1 MASTNGVLSPPAHVE
16 PASTSGT
23 LPAKRKRDDAI
34 DLHNGDAESKTL
46 DPSGISEEDA
56 QALIRDLIDVL
67 KGFDTSPS
75 ILNRPIQL
83 RRSSGSPQAKRQKAE
98 DGEDSDVPETTVMT
112 RYEAKEYTT
121 LEEVLQ
127 DIDTAASS
135 MMDKLQPP
143 NGAARNQF
151 RPAPQHETEL
161 IIKIKSFKQ
170 RAHELVGR
178 ELVAA
183 EKRASGINGQTKP
196 ANPMTNGSLVSGAF
210 TQINAS
216 GDDNKMVL
224 TLYGNA
230 PGPKQ
235 LFSSLQIPSR
245 VAGEH
250 RDVLQT
256 IREAGLPNGITT
268 TKIVPIKSTGLV
280 DDKKRVPTLGELF
293 PTPSSVPALL
303 PPKPSKIATTR
314 SSTVGWYQPAAGE
327 GLPRTASYFKQSIS
341 TGHWLDYSNASTSQG
356 NKKKQR
362 ERALSLVGGKAPQL
376 EPEIAEPETAKLE
389 ALFRSAYSSF
399 APTKDDSAAIAPT
412 GVLDRIWWQQ
422 IGEKSYERVVENF
435 NKIEDLIDPQLV
447 PNDNVEDADEMKKFE
462 ELAEAME
469 MDPVDTSLVSLE
481 AKEEKSA
488 EEKDVEEILEGISE
502 LLETLNSYQR
512 IRHMSL
518 NASSRPAGLLSAPDT
533 TSVGT
538 PTKPSE
544 PEQATYEMLKS
555 QLTLMIASLPPYA
568 VAKLDPDRLADLSI
582 STKIEVHLSDQKGV
596 MEEDEVAA
604 RAKVAAMSAA
614 SNSRAAPAANLH
626 RSNSALYGNQYTP
639 SRSGP
644 PVAHNQFY
652 GSAQTPVRPP
662 SNPMQRPPN
671 TAPVPYQPQRP
682 AAGAPYRPT
691 NYGTP
696 AYPHQA
702 PRPAQ
707 QPYAPSQQQYLQ
719 TPSNPYMRPLGQNY
733 QHIPQ
738 SAPQTA
744 MNGRYPGQQAY
755 SHQGPPTPNA
765 MNYTYG
771 QNVGVNMAR
780 QASPQK
786 PLYSPQPQ
794 SSQPRPSYS
803 TPTPANMQDR
813 RPFIQNAVA
822 QIAQSP
828 LMNGSASQS
837 PQPFAHQSTGLTN
850 YSTFMTAE
858 QQESMVGRQRAQLA
872 AQQAQLAAQQ
882 ASQQQARSAAQAAI
896 GSPSTTQVNGSN
908 PVAAGL

>member
-1 MASTNGVLSPPAHVE
+1 ML
-16 PASTSGT
+16 
-23 LPAKRKRDDAI
+23 I
-34 DLHNGDAESKTL
+34 QSKF
-46 DPSGISEEDA
+46 SS
-56 QALIRDLIDVL
+56 
-67 KGFDTSPS
+67 DTTPS
-75 ILNRPIQL
+75 ILRRPIQL
-83 RRSSGSPQAKRQKAE
+83 RHSSGSPQAKRHKAE
-98 DGEDSDVPETTVMT
+98 DGEDSDDSETNIMT
-112 RYEAKEYTT
+112 RFEANEYTT

-127 DIDTAASS
+127 DIDTTATSI
-135 MMDKLQPP
+135 MDKLQLP

-161 IIKIKSFKQ
+161 ILKVKNFKQ
-170 RAHELVGR
+170 RAHELVRR
-178 ELVAA
+178 ETMAA
-183 EKRASGINGQTKP
+183 EQRVPGVNGQTKFG
-196 ANPMTNGSLVSGAF
+196 NHTTNGSLGSGAF
-210 TQINAS
+210 TQINAN

-235 LFSSLQIPSR
+235 LFSSLQIPSK
-245 VAGEH
+245 VSGEN
-250 RDVLQT
+250 RDILQS

-293 PTPSSVPALL
+293 PTPSNVPALL

-314 SSTVGWYQPAAGE
+314 SSTVGWYQPAAAE
-327 GLPRTASYFKQSIS
+327 SLPRTASYFKQPIS
-341 TGHWLDYSNASTSQG
+341 TGHWLDYSNASTSQA
-356 NKKKQR
+356 NKRKQR
-362 ERALSLVGGKAPQL
+362 ERALSLAGAKVPQVDA
-376 EPEIAEPETAKLE
+376 EPAEPETAKID

-412 GVLDRIWWQQ
+412 GLLDRIWWQE
-422 IGEKSYERVVENF
+422 IGEKSFERVVDNF
-435 NKIEDLIDPQLV
+435 NKLEDVIDPQLATS
-447 PNDNVEDADEMKKFE
+447 NSAEDVDEIKKFE
-462 ELAEAME
+462 ELVEEME
-469 MDPVDTSLVSLE
+469 KDAIDTSLGPLE
-481 AKEEKSA
+481 AKGEKST
-488 EEKDVEEILEGISE
+488 EEKDVEEILEGISD

-518 NASSRPAGLLSAPDT
+518 NSTSRPAGLLSAPDT
-533 TSVGT
+533 TSLGT

-544 PEQATYEMLKS
+544 PEQATYEMIRS

-568 VAKLDPDRLADLSI
+568 VAKLDPDRLANLSI
-582 STKIEVHLSDQKGV
+582 STKIEIQLTDHKGV

-604 RAKVAAMSAA
+604 RAKVAAMSSA
-614 SNSRAAPAANLH
+614 SNSRAAPAPSLH
-626 RSNSALYGNQYTP
+626 RSSSSLYGNQYAP

-644 PVAHNQFY
+644 PVAQHQYY

-682 AAGAPYRPT
+682 AAGAPYRPAS
-691 NYGTP
+691 YGTP
-696 AYPHQA
+696 TYSHQA

-707 QPYAPSQQQYLQ
+707 QPYTSGQQQYLH
-719 TPSNPYMRPLGQNY
+719 TPTNAYMRPLGQNY

-738 SAPQTA
+738 SAPQNA
-744 MNGRYPGQQAY
+744 LNGRYPGQPAY
-755 SHQGPPTPNA
+755 QHQGQPSPNA
-765 MNYTYG
+765 MNYAYN
-771 QNVGVNMAR
+771 QSANINIAR

-786 PLYSPQPQ
+786 PLYSPQPP
-794 SSQPRPSYS
+794 STQPRPSYS
-803 TPTPANMQDR
+803 TPTPANPQDR
-813 RPFIQNAVA
+813 RPYIQNAVA
-822 QIAQSP
+822 QIP
-828 LMNGSASQS
+828 MMNGSTTQS
-837 PQPFAHQSTGLTN
+837 SQPFAPQSTGLTN

-882 ASQQQARSAAQAAI
+882 ANAQQQARSAAQAAMN
-896 GSPSTTQVNGSN
+896 SPSTTQVNGGN

>member
-1 MASTNGVLSPPAHVE
+1 
-16 PASTSGT
+16 
-23 LPAKRKRDDAI
+23 
-34 DLHNGDAESKTL
+34 
-46 DPSGISEEDA
+46 
-56 QALIRDLIDVL
+56 
-67 KGFDTSPS
+67 
-75 ILNRPIQL
+75 
-83 RRSSGSPQAKRQKAE
+83 
-98 DGEDSDVPETTVMT
+98 MT
-112 RYEAKEYTT
+112 RYGANEYTT

-127 DIDTAASS
+127 DIDTAVSS
-135 MMDKLQPP
+135 IMDKLQLP

-151 RPAPQHETEL
+151 RPVPQHETEL
-161 IIKIKSFKQ
+161 IIKVKSFKQ
-170 RAHELVGR
+170 RAHELVRR
-178 ELVAA
+178 EIVAA
-183 EKRASGINGQTKP
+183 EKRSLGLNAQTKF
-196 ANPMTNGSLVSGAF
+196 ANHTANGSLGSGAF

-216 GDDNKMVL
+216 GDENKIVL

-245 VAGEH
+245 VSGEQ
-250 RDVLQT
+250 REILQT
-256 IREAGLPNGITT
+256 IREAGLPNGIST
-268 TKIVPIKSTGLV
+268 TKIVPIKPTSLT
-280 DDKKRVPTLGELF
+280 DDKKRVLTLGELF
-293 PTPSSVPALL
+293 PTPSTVPALL

-327 GLPRTASYFKQSIS
+327 SLPKTASYFKQSIS
-341 TGHWLDYSNASTSQG
+341 TGHWLDYSNASSSQG
-356 NKKKQR
+356 NKRKQR
-362 ERALSLVGGKAPQL
+362 ERALSLGGSKAPQVDH
-376 EPEIAEPETAKLE
+376 EPAEPATAKLD

-422 IGEKSYERVVENF
+422 MGVKSFERVVDNF
-435 NKIEDLIDPQLV
+435 NKLEDVIDPQLV
-447 PNDNVEDADEMKKFE
+447 ANDSVEDADEIKKFE
-462 ELAEAME
+462 ELSEEME
-469 MDPVDTSLVSLE
+469 KDAIDTSLVPLE
-481 AKEEKSA
+481 AKDEKSA

-518 NASSRPAGLLSAPDT
+518 NSSSRPAGLLSAPDT
-533 TSVGT
+533 TSLGT

-582 STKIEVHLSDQKGV
+582 STKMEVHLSDHKGV
-596 MEEDEVAA
+596 MEEDEASA

-614 SNSRAAPAANLH
+614 SNTRAAPAANLH
-626 RSNSALYGNQYTP
+626 RSNSSLYGNQYAP

-644 PVAHNQFY
+644 PVANNQYY

-671 TAPVPYQPQRP
+671 TTPVPYQPQRP

-696 AYPHQA
+696 NYPHQA
-702 PRPAQ
+702 SRPAQ
-707 QPYAPSQQQYLQ
+707 QPYAPGQQQYLQ

-733 QHIPQ
+733 QHIPP
-738 SAPQTA
+738 SAPQAA
-744 MNGRYPGQQAY
+744 MNGRYPGQAAY
-755 SHQGPPTPNA
+755 PQQGPPTPNA

-771 QNVGVNMAR
+771 QNSNINIAR

-786 PLYSPQPQ
+786 PLYSPQP
-794 SSQPRPSYS
+794 SATQPRPSYS
-803 TPTPANMQDR
+803 NPTPANLQER
-813 RPFIQNAVA
+813 RPFVQNAVA
-822 QIAQSP
+822 QISQSP
-828 LMNGSASQS
+828 MMNGSASQS

-882 ASQQQARSAAQAAI
+882 ASQQQARSAAQAAM
-896 GSPSTTQVNGSN
+896 GSPSTTQVNGGN
-908 PVAAGL
+908 PVVAGL